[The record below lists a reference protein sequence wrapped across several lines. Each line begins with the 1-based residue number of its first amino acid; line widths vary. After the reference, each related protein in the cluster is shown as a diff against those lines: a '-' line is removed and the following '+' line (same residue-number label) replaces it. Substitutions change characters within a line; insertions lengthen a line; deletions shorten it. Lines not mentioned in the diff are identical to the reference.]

1 MKTCVVND
9 HVAKIGQNAQE
20 NWNLLTDA
28 KKDESKETYWFFHLS
43 AFPSCYVIWECD
55 DENPPLE
62 AIKELAR
69 ICLLNTKHKNA
80 KNIKVDYTQ
89 CKNVEKG
96 DVIGEVSY
104 VSKRKVFSVRI

>member
-1 MKTCVVND
+1 MKTCIVND
-9 HVAKIGQNAQE
+9 HVVKIGQNAQE
-20 NWNLLTDA
+20 NWNIL
-28 KKDESKETYWFFHLS
+28 DEAHEGFWFFHLS

-69 ICLLNTKHKNA
+69 ICLIHTKHKNA

-96 DVIGEVSY
+96 DVIGEISY